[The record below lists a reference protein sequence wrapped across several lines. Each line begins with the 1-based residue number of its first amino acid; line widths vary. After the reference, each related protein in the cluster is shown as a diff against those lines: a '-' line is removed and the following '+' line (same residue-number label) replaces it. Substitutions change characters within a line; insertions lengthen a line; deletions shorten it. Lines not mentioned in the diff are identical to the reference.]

1 VTRPGR
7 LSRGT
12 RSLGSVRTAVP
23 GATDDR
29 ERTAY
34 PTAAPQGGACVT
46 GAHDAPSPGAGQVL
60 LHPGGSAQVA
70 PPSGQLAALYRLSDP
85 GLSELSLEP
94 LLDELLRRVREIL
107 DVDTVAVLLLE
118 PEGTHLR
125 ATAAKGIEEEV
136 EQGVRVPVGRGFAG
150 RIAAH
155 RAPVAIHDL
164 SRADV
169 VNPILRQ
176 KGICSMLGVPLIA
189 EGRLVGVL
197 HVGSLVPREFDEQA
211 AALLEIAAVRVAPAI
226 ERAQVL
232 EALEHEH
239 RGAVALQRSL
249 LPGRLPQLLDA
260 ELFARY
266 LPSRDLVGGDWYDVI
281 ELADGRIGLAIGD
294 VAGHGVRAATLMGQ
308 LRTGMRA
315 YALEHHSP
323 AEVLGRVDQLLH
335 SLQGD
340 GMATAGYG
348 VVDLD
353 AASVRF
359 AWAGHP
365 PPLLISAGRTRT
377 LDVTPAPPLGV
388 VPFARFPETEVALRP
403 DDAIVLYTDGLVERR
418 GESLEVGL
426 ERLAATAD
434 ELAGSSIEDLT
445 HGLVERLV
453 GGAGTEDDIAILA
466 MRVPRQPSRLEL
478 QLPADPSVL
487 APVRRVLR
495 RWLAQWD
502 PGPDDVFAIT
512 LATAE
517 ACSNA
522 VEHAHS
528 PGPASFALTASHENG
543 MVTVTVADRGAWR
556 APRGRHRGRG
566 LALMHEV
573 MNEVDVERSEDG
585 STVRLRRRLG
595 R

>member
-1 VTRPGR
+1 M
-7 LSRGT
+7 

-23 GATDDR
+23 GVTDDP

-34 PTAAPQGGACVT
+34 PTVAPQNGGWVT
-46 GAHDAPSPGAGQVL
+46 GAQDAPGPGAGQVL
-60 LHPGGSAQVA
+60 LHPTSIADLA
-70 PPSGQLAALYRLSDP
+70 PPSGELAALYRLSDP
-85 GLSELSLEP
+85 GLSELGLDP

-125 ATAAKGIEEEV
+125 ASAAKGIEEEV

-150 RIAAH
+150 RIAAE
-155 RAPVAIHDL
+155 RAPVAILDL
-164 SRADV
+164 TRADV

-197 HVGSLVPREFDEQA
+197 HVGTLVPRAFDEQS
-211 AALLEIAAVRVAPAI
+211 AALLEIAAGRAAPAI

-249 LPGRLPQLLDA
+249 LPARLPRLLDA

-266 LPSRDLVGGDWYDVI
+266 LPSSDLVGGDWYDVI
-281 ELADGRIGLAIGD
+281 ELDDGRIGLAIGD

-323 AEVLGRVDQLLH
+323 AEVLGRTDRLLH

-348 VVDLD
+348 VVDVD
-353 AASVRF
+353 AASMRF
-359 AWAGHP
+359 AWAGHL
-365 PPLLISAGRTRT
+365 PPLVISADRTRT
-377 LDVTPAPPLGV
+377 LDVAPAPPLGA
-388 VPFARFPETEVALRP
+388 VPFARFPEGEIALGLE
-403 DDAIVLYTDGLVERR
+403 DTIVLYTDGLVERR

-426 ERLAATAD
+426 ERLTATAGA
-434 ELAGSSIEDLT
+434 LAGSSVEHLT
-445 HGLVERLV
+445 HALVERLV
-453 GGAGTEDDIAILA
+453 GTAGTEDDTAILA
-466 MRVPRQPSRLEL
+466 VRIPRQPTRLEL
-478 QLPADPSVL
+478 QLPADPAVL

-495 RWLAQWD
+495 RWLAQWQPD
-502 PGPDDVFAIT
+502 PDDAFAFT
-512 LATAE
+512 LATGE
-517 ACSNA
+517 ACTNA
-522 VEHAHS
+522 VEHAHA
-528 PGPASFALTASHENG
+528 PGQASFAVSATHEDG
-543 MVTVTVADRGAWR
+543 IVTVTVSDRGTWR

-566 LALMHEV
+566 LALMRDV
-573 MNEVDVERSEDG
+573 MDEVDVERAKDG
-585 STVRLRRRLG
+585 STVRLRRRL
-595 R
+595 RR